1 MNKLYRHNCCPQR
14 LLTSRRCLRAMGLQ
28 WNWPLFHNNE
38 EEEEEEEEKE
48 EEEEEAI
55 VVWTCGF
62 FGMVFEPPR

>member
-1 MNKLYRHNCCPQR
+1 
-14 LLTSRRCLRAMGLQ
+14 MGLQ

-38 EEEEEEEEKE
+38 EEEEEEED
-48 EEEEEAI
+48 EEEEAI